1 MTSVTLLKI
10 WNKRDSRDTFEKS
23 GNITAVTLVTNSN
36 KREVTLRRAVTLS
49 GAVTLRRAITLSG
62 AVI

>member
-49 GAVTLRRAITLSG
+49 GAVTF
-62 AVI
+62 